1 MIEEGIQR
9 RKWRMTLVEF
19 SMIPLDKGTSFSPY
33 VARLL
38 SIIDESGLDYRLTA
52 MGTIVEGEWEEIMD
66 LLTRCFRELEKD
78 STRIT
83 LHAKFDYR
91 QGAAGRLEGKVKSV
105 EGKARRSFRT

>member
-1 MIEEGIQR
+1 
-9 RKWRMTLVEF
+9 MTLVEF
-19 SMIPLDKGTSFSPY
+19 SMVPLDKGTSFSPY

-52 MGTIVEGEWEEIMD
+52 MGTIVEGEWDDIMG

-78 STRIT
+78 STRIA

-91 QGAAGRLEGKVKSV
+91 QGATGRLTGKVKSV
-105 EGKARRSFRT
+105 EGKAKRSFKT